1 MLTLNVCRM
10 RCRDGEQYKQITILL
25 QEEKEEKLI
34 NVMNAR
40 TQTNQLHR
48 LFRFIYYS
56 FLITSSKSHVN
67 LVSIW
72 SIWSDYKCFPEYS
85 LLRLIQFFPLQLFKK
100 NVEIGSLKMVFVAIS
115 KTEKG
120 CK

>member
-1 MLTLNVCRM
+1 M

-40 TQTNQLHR
+40 TQTNL
-48 LFRFIYYS
+48 YS

-100 NVEIGSLKMVFVAIS
+100 EMWKLVH
-115 KTEKG
+115 
-120 CK
+120 